1 VATVEELEAKLKRLE
16 RELQV
21 LKDIEAIKQLKGK
34 YFRCL
39 DCKLWDEL
47 AECFTED
54 ATTSYSGGKYS
65 FNGRDAIMKFFRENM
80 PASMVSMHQG
90 HHPEIEITSETMA
103 KGIWGFED
111 YLIIKQANMGLRGA
125 AFYRDEYVKIKG
137 QWKIKHTGYNR
148 IFEEVWDRGETKSC
162 KITANMHEPCAE

>member
-1 VATVEELEAKLKRLE
+1 MATMEDLEAKLKRLE

-54 ATTSYSGGKYS
+54 ATTSYSGGKLS
-65 FNGRDAIMKFFRENM
+65 FKGRDAIMKFFRDNM
-80 PASMVSMHQG
+80 PASMVSMWQSVQG
-90 HHPEIEITSETMA
+90 TRTRS
-103 KGIWGFED
+103 
-111 YLIIKQANMGLRGA
+111 
-125 AFYRDEYVKIKG
+125 
-137 QWKIKHTGYNR
+137 
-148 IFEEVWDRGETKSC
+148 SC
-162 KITANMHEPCAE
+162 T

>member
-1 VATVEELEAKLKRLE
+1 MATVEELGTKLKRLE

-39 DCKLWDEL
+39 DSKLWNEL

-54 ATTSYSGGKYS
+54 ATTSYSGGKLS
-65 FNGRDAIMKFFRENM
+65 FKGRDAIIKFLSDSM
-80 PASMVSMHQG
+80 PPALVSMHQG
-90 HHPEIEITSETMA
+90 HHPEIEITSKTTA